1 MELLS
6 PAGNVDKLRY
16 CYTYGADAAY
26 IGLKNF
32 SLRVKA
38 DNFYE
43 DEYKKVA
50 QLKELF
56 PGRRLHCALNISFH
70 NSEIDRLI
78 EDIPYFKLYPIDAF
92 IVQDLG
98 IVPILQKN
106 FPNADLH
113 LSTQASCMNREAVK
127 MYKSIGFKRVVM
139 GREAS
144 LKEIAEI
151 KDAVPDMEIECF
163 VHGAMCIAYA
173 GRCLMSA
180 YLNGRSAQEGFCSH
194 TCRWNYKLMAPI
206 LGQADGGMKTG
217 GGMQTGASLQ
227 TGAVQTTDSAL
238 QTSNTLQ
245 TGTASQT
252 ASPHTQ
258 DSLPMQKAIELAQS
272 GKLVLNEEKRPD
284 EYFPVYEGENFT
296 AVLSSKDLCMI
307 DHLADL
313 KKAGVDSL
321 KIEGRMKSIYYVAMV
336 TRAYRK
342 ALDALEGKITEE
354 EAKPFVAEL
363 YKASHRPFTT
373 AFYYNRSDAD
383 VTVSGAADSPY
394 LLAGEIKGALTAEES
409 DFVFKKAAQ
418 LTKRRQ
424 EEREKLCPQ
433 ALAALEERIKNQPDK
448 HLAAVEKKEGF
459 AFYTLAPLNMI
470 TRQTILEVVT
480 PAIVSRKLK
489 AEEFCL
495 VNPNTGEVYNWVC
508 DGHPCAIY
516 TSIPLSQGDLL
527 RALDP
532 GYKEGIFRDNGR

>member
-206 LGQADGGMKTG
+206 LGQAGG
-217 GGMQTGASLQ
+217 ALQ
-227 TGAVQTTDSAL
+227 AGAVQTTDSAL

-245 TGTASQT
+245 TGTSSQT

-354 EAKPFVAEL
+354 DAKPFVAEL

-470 TRQTILEVVT
+470 TRQTLLELVT

>member
-206 LGQADGGMKTG
+206 LGQTDTVQ
-217 GGMQTGASLQ
+217 QT
-227 TGAVQTTDSAL
+227 DNAL
-238 QTSNTLQ
+238 QTDAATK
-245 TGTASQT
+245 T
-252 ASPHTQ
+252 ASPFTQ
-258 DSLPMQKAIELAQS
+258 DALPMPKAIEVAQS

-307 DHLADL
+307 DHLEDL

-342 ALDALEGKITEE
+342 ALDALEGKITQE

-394 LLAGEIKGALTAEES
+394 LLAGEIKGALSAEES
-409 DFVFKKAAQ
+409 DFVFKKADQ
-418 LTKRRQ
+418 LKKRRQ

-470 TRQTILEVVT
+470 TRQSALELVT
-480 PAIVSRKLK
+480 PAIVSRKLSQ
-489 AEEFCL
+489 EEFCL

-516 TSIPLSQGDLL
+516 TNIPLNQGDLL

>member
-206 LGQADGGMKTG
+206 LGQAG
-217 GGMQTGASLQ
+217 GGMQTGTSLQ
-227 TGAVQTTDSAL
+227 TGAVQQTDAAL
-238 QTSNTLQ
+238 QTDA
-245 TGTASQT
+245 GMQT
-252 ASPHTQ
+252 ATQ
-258 DSLPMQKAIELAQS
+258 DALPMQKAIELAQS
-272 GKLVLNEEKRPD
+272 GDLVLNEEKRPD

-313 KKAGVDSL
+313 KKAG
-321 KIEGRMKSIYYVAMV
+321 
-336 TRAYRK
+336 
-342 ALDALEGKITEE
+342 
-354 EAKPFVAEL
+354 
-363 YKASHRPFTT
+363 
-373 AFYYNRSDAD
+373 
-383 VTVSGAADSPY
+383 
-394 LLAGEIKGALTAEES
+394 
-409 DFVFKKAAQ
+409 
-418 LTKRRQ
+418 
-424 EEREKLCPQ
+424 
-433 ALAALEERIKNQPDK
+433 
-448 HLAAVEKKEGF
+448 
-459 AFYTLAPLNMI
+459 
-470 TRQTILEVVT
+470 
-480 PAIVSRKLK
+480 
-489 AEEFCL
+489 
-495 VNPNTGEVYNWVC
+495 
-508 DGHPCAIY
+508 
-516 TSIPLSQGDLL
+516 
-527 RALDP
+527 
-532 GYKEGIFRDNGR
+532 